1 VDGTSAKTDGGHA
14 VSVVGVD
21 RQALQQMARVYF
33 CYLRV
38 VPTWPLNLH

>member
-1 VDGTSAKTDGGHA
+1 MEHLQKADGGHA

-21 RQALQQMARVYF
+21 RRAPQQMARVYF

-38 VPTWPLNLH
+38 VPT